1 MNRKLFK
8 IKPNTE
14 IIIKVFL
21 SKNNKNPPKH
31 ILIERKKSFRGEKL
45 RNLKSNFVNKFGNI
59 KKISNISNMEDIK
72 SMKKIE
78 DIKSISEIKNIKNMK
93 RIENIKSIESIKNI
107 EDIKNIKSIKSIKNI
122 KNIKNVSLFKN
133 LFVIYLY
140 DWSYIGNIKDFY
152 LPCGF
157 MKNPKIKI

>member
-59 KKISNISNMEDIK
+59 KKISNISNMEDT
-72 SMKKIE
+72 
-78 DIKSISEIKNIKNMK
+78 
-93 RIENIKSIESIKNI
+93 KNI
-107 EDIKNIKSIKSIKNI
+107 EDIKSMKGIEDIKSMKGIEDIESIESIKNI

>member
-45 RNLKSNFVNKFGNI
+45 RNLKSDFGN
-59 KKISNISNMEDIK
+59 
-72 SMKKIE
+72 
-78 DIKSISEIKNIKNMK
+78 IKSISEIKNSKNMK
-93 RIENIKSIESIKNI
+93 RIENIKSIESIENIKNL
-107 EDIKNIKSIKSIKNI
+107 EDIESIESIKSI

>member
-45 RNLKSNFVNKFGNI
+45 RNLKSNFGN
-59 KKISNISNMEDIK
+59 
-72 SMKKIE
+72 
-78 DIKSISEIKNIKNMK
+78 IKSISEIKNIKNMK
-93 RIENIKSIESIKNI
+93 GIENIKNIESIKNI